1 MLTLLTILTA
11 CNSDKRELEL
21 KQTAQDIFGTIE
33 SIDTIEINKPKAKL
47 GQHLYSE
54 TALSGNDTQSCESC
68 HLLNGFG
75 AEPKSVSVGAFG
87 KAVERNAPTTFNAV
101 FHISQFWDGR
111 AANLKEQAAGP
122 ILAAGEMGLESEQKA
137 IEKISAISKYEILF
151 RDAFPDEEQ
160 PVTFNNITSSIAEFE
175 STLVTQDKFDLW
187 MKGQADFTKQEL
199 KGLETFIDSG
209 CIGCHNGPLLGGNSY
224 QKLGVA
230 QQWDTDPDHTDLGR
244 FNVTKF
250 EGDKQVFKVPSLRNV
265 TGTAPYFHD
274 GSIQTLEEAVDVM
287 AKIQLNKNLSKK
299 EIKSI
304 VTFLETTKGKL
315 KEK

>member
-1 MLTLLTILTA
+1 MHHLLFLLA
-11 CNSDKRELEL
+11 CNSQQRELQL
-21 KQTAQDIFGTIE
+21 KQTANDIFGTIE
-33 SIDTIEINKPKAKL
+33 SIDKLQINEAQAKL

-68 HLLNGFG
+68 HLLNNFG
-75 AEPKSVSVGAFG
+75 AEPKSVSIGAFG

-111 AANLKEQAAGP
+111 AADLKEQAAGP
-122 ILAAGEMGLESEQKA
+122 ILAAGEMGLESEEKA
-137 IEKISAISKYEILF
+137 VEKISAISKYEILF

-160 PVTFNNITSSIAEFE
+160 PITFHNITTSIAQFE
-175 STLVTQDKFDLW
+175 STLVTEDKFDLW
-187 MKGQADFTKQEL
+187 MQGQAQFTKQEL
-199 KGLETFIDSG
+199 RGLETFINTG
-209 CIGCHNGPLLGGNSY
+209 CISCHTGPLLGGNSY

-230 QQWDTDPDHTDLGR
+230 QLWDTDPNHTDLGR

-250 EGDKQVFKVPSLRNV
+250 EADKQVFKVPSLRNV

>member
-1 MLTLLTILTA
+1 MHHLLFLLA
-11 CNSDKRELEL
+11 CNSQQRELQL
-21 KQTAQDIFGTIE
+21 KQTANDIFGTIE
-33 SIDTIEINKPKAKL
+33 SIDKLQINEAQAKL

-68 HLLNGFG
+68 HLLDNFG
-75 AEPKSVSVGAFG
+75 AEPKSVSIGAFG

-111 AANLKEQAAGP
+111 AADLKEQASGP
-122 ILAAGEMGLESEQKA
+122 ILAAGEMGLESQEKA
-137 IEKISAISKYEILF
+137 VDKISAISKYEILF
-151 RDAFPDEEQ
+151 RDAFPDQEQ
-160 PVTFNNITSSIAEFE
+160 PITFDNITTSIAQFE
-175 STLVTQDKFDLW
+175 STLVTEDKFDLW
-187 MKGQADFTKQEL
+187 MKDKAEFTKQEL
-199 KGLETFIDSG
+199 EGLQTFINTG
-209 CIGCHNGPLLGGNSY
+209 CISCHNGPLLGGNSY

-230 QQWDTDPDHTDLGR
+230 QLWDTDPNHTDLGR

-250 EGDKQVFKVPSLRNV
+250 EGDKQVFKVPSLRNI

-274 GSIQTLEEAVDVM
+274 GSIETLEEAVDVM

-315 KEK
+315 KEN